1 MTDSASTSTPNADKP
16 SSTSRKPAFV
26 TTAAHNLMDK
36 AAKKLK
42 ISNIDYAS
50 EAIAYFATN
59 GLDPTSQATQG
70 LISVQAKMGEVGLEI
85 RKQNVDIGNRLV
97 AILRAWEA
105 NQYKFL
111 QAQQSGVLEYLEN
124 IEANILNNQGAV
136 ESRVL
141 APLLQRVVRNGVETH
156 LTRVLAEILMLKLN
170 NEKNP
175 YSAETLTRSNAYYD
189 RQRDQQ
195 LVEELQKLLE
205 ATPSATPTLTQKPAI
220 AVPVT
225 GAPVKPTGTAATP
238 ATTAPTSSKV

>member
-1 MTDSASTSTPNADKP
+1 MIDSAGTSTPNADKP

-50 EAIAYFATN
+50 AAIAYFATN
-59 GLDPTSQATQG
+59 GLDPTSQETQG
-70 LISVQAKMGEVGLEI
+70 LISVQAKMSEVSLEI

-111 QAQQSGVLEYLEN
+111 QAQQNGVFEYLEN
-124 IEANILNNQGAV
+124 IEANILNNQGAM

-141 APLLQRVVRNGVETH
+141 APLFQRVVRNGVETH
-156 LTRVLAEILMLKLN
+156 LTRRLAEVLMLKFSI
-170 NEKNP
+170 ETNP
-175 YSAETLTRSNAYYD
+175 YPAEKLTNSNAYYD
-189 RQRDQQ
+189 RQRDQH
-195 LVEELQKLLE
+195 LVEELQELLE
-205 ATPSATPTLTQKPAI
+205 ATP
-220 AVPVT
+220 
-225 GAPVKPTGTAATP
+225 
-238 ATTAPTSSKV
+238 